1 MLRKIID
8 FSVALTV
15 FEKILK
21 GLILQKKI
29 AEFQNKWELNL
40 AKSEEDLGK
49 IWQNQTF
56 WIILNHCDKK

>member
-21 GLILQKKI
+21 GLILQKK
-29 AEFQNKWELNL
+29 AEFENKCELNL

-49 IWQNQTF
+49 ILQNNF
-56 WIILNHCDKK
+56 KPL